1 MLNNLNFTWDELQMT
16 LMLPDVLDFRNS
28 PSSSG
33 FVFVSLQQLH
43 VISIHFQQFPEP
55 FIVLIFNLCVGN
67 CFFFFFIQKQLFPKK
82 VKTNSWPF

>member
-43 VISIHFQQFPEP
+43 VVSIHFQQFPEP
-55 FIVLIFNLCVGN
+55 L
-67 CFFFFFIQKQLFPKK
+67 
-82 VKTNSWPF
+82 